1 MLAHSRRKVLPLN
14 VTENPGAW
22 WTGQQIFEAVPWS
35 SAPKYL
41 LRDRDAIYGGAF
53 QKRLHGAPRRVARKT
68 SRIARGGGARARRVK
83 HTLGLL
89 GSCGR
94 RPRRCEGRSL
104 LLPKWAGLSRRNNV
118 ESMMQRRT
126 FLRGTAAI
134 LGGVLACGS
143 DAQVVNT
150 ITDTS

>member
-22 WTGQQIFEAVPWS
+22 WTGQQIIEAFPWS

-53 QKRLHGAPRRVARKT
+53 RKRLHGAPQRVARNT
-68 SRIARGGGARARRVK
+68 SGIARRGGDQKRRVK
-83 HTLGLL
+83 RTFGLL

-94 RPRRCEGRSL
+94 RPRRCEGSSQ
-104 LLPKWAGLSRRNNV
+104 LLPQWAG
-118 ESMMQRRT
+118 
-126 FLRGTAAI
+126 
-134 LGGVLACGS
+134 
-143 DAQVVNT
+143 
-150 ITDTS
+150 